1 MKRNQLILHVIFLF
15 IVLAELIGRLIGSEM
30 PGYVT
35 KPLIMVWI
43 ALYFLLYNENSRIRV
58 LALMAFIFSWAG
70 DILLM
75 FSNSNE
81 MFFFAGVGGFFIAQL
96 FYIITFLSFDRKIN
110 RGFLSLKPIWIL
122 PFAAYLLGI
131 FLLLYPGLEGI
142 MIPVILIYALSLIGM
157 SVAALNRQGAA
168 GRKSFLYVFIGSLF
182 FVSSDSMIAIDKFY
196 TDIPQ
201 SGFLIMLT
209 YIVAQYLIMRGLMS
223 DKS

>member
-1 MKRNQLILHVIFLF
+1 MKRNQLILHVIFLL
-15 IVLAELIGRLIGSEM
+15 IVLAELTGRLIGSEM

-43 ALYFLLYNENSRIRV
+43 ALYFLLYNENSRIRT
-58 LALMAFIFSWAG
+58 LALMAFTFSWAG

-96 FYIITFLSFDRKIN
+96 FYIMTFLSFDRKTN
-110 RGFLSLKPIWIL
+110 RGYLSLKPIWIL

-131 FLLLYPGLEGI
+131 FLLLYPGLDGI
-142 MIPVILIYALSLIGM
+142 MIPVILVYALSLIGM
-157 SVAALNRQGAA
+157 SVAALNRQGTA
-168 GRKSFLYVFIGSLF
+168 GRRSFLFVFIGSLF
-182 FVSSDSMIAIDKFY
+182 FVSSDSMIAIDKFH

-209 YIVAQYLIMRGLMS
+209 YIVAQYLIMRGLLS
-223 DKS
+223 DKN